1 MRKRGQ
7 RNGIHVKTYTGSNAV
22 LLAMNLPEERRKGL
36 LGFAIEREQLS
47 NGKRQWLQGLLHFPG
62 VSREPGEPTSTQVAP
77 IQRFRWSDYTVR
89 AGEKYRYVV
98 HAVYGTPDR
107 LRLDRGP
114 SILVHPQ
121 TVLSGKQIV
130 HFNRA
135 AAASQAF
142 SRTFRSVDRA
152 IEEARRAGTLSQY
165 QLPPRA
171 LKWLSD
177 GLLEQ
182 ILAFLARATDGTWT
196 LDIAIYEYELE
207 AIAKAVEAAHQRG
220 VKVRVVYHA
229 KRGDKQTAINE
240 DHLRG
245 IPDDLK
251 RPRITSHICHHK
263 FIVLSRLRKEGVRQP
278 VSVLCGSANFTE
290 NGVYRQA
297 NVVHILDRKEIATE
311 YGTIFEQLFQGATP
325 GETRRFITAH
335 DPIDLRPPIFA
346 GFSPRATPED
356 LQAFIS
362 LIQSAR
368 RDVLFC
374 TSFNLDDEVENALI
388 GAPHDQVLRY
398 GLENTRSR
406 ITGFHADRTASFVAT
421 AMLKE
426 GLEGFLR
433 ESTRGQRGNILVHT
447 KAILVDFTS
456 ENPIVISGSHNY
468 SKTASH
474 GNDENY
480 LILRADPDVA
490 DAYGCELLRIYDHYR
505 FRFRVMQP
513 ARARNG
519 KPFALD
525 PTDQWTED
533 YFRPGSLKA
542 ADRERFCDLPDR
554 T

>member
-22 LLAMNLPEERRKGL
+22 LLAMNVSEERRKGL
-36 LGFAIEREQLS
+36 LGFAIEREQVS

-98 HAVYGTPDR
+98 HGVYGTPDR
-107 LRLDRGP
+107 LRLDQGP

-121 TVLSGKQIV
+121 PVLGGKQIV
-130 HFNRA
+130 QFNRA

-142 SRTFRSVDRA
+142 SRAFRDVDRA
-152 IEEARRAGTLSQY
+152 MEEARRAGTLAEY

-182 ILAFLARATDGTWT
+182 ILAFLARATDGTWA

-229 KRGDKQTAINE
+229 KRGDKQTTINE

-245 IPDDLK
+245 IPEELK
-251 RPRITSHICHHK
+251 RPRVTSHICHHK
-263 FIVLSRLRKEGVRQP
+263 FIVLSRLGKEGVRQP
-278 VSVLCGSANFTE
+278 VAVLCGSANFTE

-311 YGTIFEQLFQGATP
+311 YWALFEQLFRGATP

-335 DPIDLRPPIFA
+335 DPIDLNPSIFA

-362 LIQSAR
+362 LIQGAR

-374 TSFNLDDEVENALI
+374 TTFNLDDDVENALI

-421 AMLKE
+421 AMLRE

-468 SKTASH
+468 SKAASQ

-505 FRFRVMQP
+505 FRFRVTQP

-533 YFRPGSLKA
+533 YFRPDNLKC
-542 ADRERFCDLPDR
+542 ADRERFCEIPG
-554 T
+554 